1 MDQKNVSIRLSSI
14 QESKFLYNTDFDYS
28 LFQEQFLQ
36 IEFNMTTSLTLD
48 QNLFHLEVIVKYRHQ
63 DSVLLEVGALFNFE
77 IIPLSSVLIKQNN
90 KSLLPENV
98 LMNMMNTAIGTIR
111 GIMFLKT
118 QNTALE
124 KFILPLLPANA
135 IAELVKNHSN

>member
-1 MDQKNVSIRLSSI
+1 MDQKNISIRLSNI

-48 QNLFHLEVIVKYRHQ
+48 QNVFHLEVVVKYRHQ
-63 DSVLLEVGALFNFE
+63 ISILLEVGALFNFE
-77 IIPLSSVLIKQNN
+77 IVPLSSVLIKKNN
-90 KSLLPENV
+90 KVLLPENI
-98 LMNMMNTAIGTIR
+98 LMNMMNTAIGVIR

-124 KFILPLLPANA
+124 KFILPLLPVNA
-135 IAELVKNHSN
+135 IEELIKNHSN